1 MVKGMRPLY
10 KAIRSQEMVLV
21 RPFRDTEAA
30 LRPYLRY
37 YQWSQIWGSQEEPTE
52 AILPD
57 LQQRAIEE
65 AKGLEPI
72 SPAMLRTKF
81 QCLPEKAP
89 GVSGWSNR
97 MLKQL
102 SHGALLPLTQLLTE
116 MERTGR
122 SPGQWRV
129 VKFAMLA
136 KKADIERPIGL
147 CDVVYKAWL
156 CLSVSIHRLFQAEL
170 AKVNDQCRVTLLLD
184 LSTFYETIS
193 HQRLEQ
199 TAYEL
204 EYPATLLNIAVQI
217 YRGARVLTADSGHS
231 PATYSSRGVVAGCP
245 IAPSLSKLAL
255 RSPCAEVFRSG
266 LVSNLDTWIDD
277 ISADMV
283 AKAPD
288 KVAAKSVKVFRMLQ
302 ASLGQEQLTLSSSKS
317 AFVCTD
323 KDTQKRVQQLLRPG
337 EPPVLGLVKDLGVDS
352 AGARRKRVATSNAR
366 LQKAMGRSRK
376 LGRLKVPVRKKR
388 AQVASTGVFTVATFG
403 HQGQG
408 LAPKRMKVLR
418 AVAGVHFGKFSFG
431 SLDLIFDF
439 SEVGPGDPMCKMVLE
454 HWNML
459 AECVVRN
466 LPSADVIRRT
476 WAASWARLSN
486 GKRRWGLAA
495 GPIAAMQCYLMDL
508 GFQAPDMTVWR
519 RGDFVIKLIWGDP
532 STRTHDSDRLKM
544 AMCKDRW
551 HRVARLELSKAL
563 TGQYLLKQAAKRP
576 LVASGLRVLC
586 QGAIRR
592 AGHGGDLLC
601 PRCNAENTL
610 RHVLHDCP
618 RWAVFDLGPN
628 PAESPECFQ
637 VCGLVPKQATVHPD
651 VKPAQMATQYH
662 GLFKSKPLP
671 VSGVYFGTD
680 ASEGRTLD

>member
-1 MVKGMRPLY
+1 MVKGVRPLY
-10 KAIRSQEMVLV
+10 KAIRLQEMVLV
-21 RPFRDTEAA
+21 RPFRDKEAA

-72 SPAMLRTKF
+72 SPAMLRAKF

-89 GVSGWSNR
+89 MLSGWSNR

-102 SHGALLPLTQLLTE
+102 PHGALLPLTQLLTE

-156 CLSVSIHRLFQAEL
+156 QVRFSLVTAWMKKYAAVAPWDAARPGNTCLSVSIHRLFQAEL
-170 AKVNDQCRVTLLLD
+170 AKVNHLCRVTLFLD

-255 RSPCAEVFRSG
+255 HSLCAEVFRSG
-266 LVSNLDTWIDD
+266 LVSNLDAWIDD

-323 KDTQKRVQQLLRPG
+323 KDTQKRLQQLLRPG

-352 AGARRKRVATSNAR
+352 AGARRRRVATSNAR

-388 AQVASTGVFTVATFG
+388 AQVASAGVFIVATFG

-439 SEVGPGDPMCKMVLE
+439 SEVGPGDPM
-454 HWNML
+454 
-459 AECVVRN
+459 
-466 LPSADVIRRT
+466 
-476 WAASWARLSN
+476 
-486 GKRRWGLAA
+486 
-495 GPIAAMQCYLMDL
+495 
-508 GFQAPDMTVWR
+508 
-519 RGDFVIKLIWGDP
+519 
-532 STRTHDSDRLKM
+532 
-544 AMCKDRW
+544 
-551 HRVARLELSKAL
+551 
-563 TGQYLLKQAAKRP
+563 
-576 LVASGLRVLC
+576 
-586 QGAIRR
+586 
-592 AGHGGDLLC
+592 
-601 PRCNAENTL
+601 
-610 RHVLHDCP
+610 
-618 RWAVFDLGPN
+618 
-628 PAESPECFQ
+628 
-637 VCGLVPKQATVHPD
+637 
-651 VKPAQMATQYH
+651 
-662 GLFKSKPLP
+662 
-671 VSGVYFGTD
+671 
-680 ASEGRTLD
+680 